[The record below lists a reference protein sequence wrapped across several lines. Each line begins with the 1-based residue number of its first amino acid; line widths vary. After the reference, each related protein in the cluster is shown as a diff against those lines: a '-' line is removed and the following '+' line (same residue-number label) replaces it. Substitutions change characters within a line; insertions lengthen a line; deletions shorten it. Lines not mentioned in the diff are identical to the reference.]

1 MLYITIIV
9 CTLLIAITILGW
21 KYLSRDFATEAAQ
34 DTQLDD
40 ISVLVSNI
48 NQRWFDYDNAPDNE
62 KHSYKPSDMEIRDV
76 LETIYTISTRG
87 YEPDNKQQW

>member
-1 MLYITIIV
+1 MVIICITIIILALV
-9 CTLLIAITILGW
+9 VGAVILGW
-21 KYLSRDFATEAAQ
+21 KYLSRDYAIEATQ

-62 KHSYKPSDMEIRDV
+62 KHNYKPSDMEIRDI
-76 LETIYTISTRG
+76 LETIYTISTSG
-87 YEPDNKQQW
+87 YEPDNKQ

>member
-1 MLYITIIV
+1 MVIICITIIILALV
-9 CTLLIAITILGW
+9 IGAVILGW
-21 KYLSRDFATEAAQ
+21 KYLSRDYAIEAAQ
-34 DTQLDD
+34 DAQLDD

-62 KHSYKPSDMEIRDV
+62 KYNYKPSDMEIRDI

-87 YEPDNKQQW
+87 YEPDNNK